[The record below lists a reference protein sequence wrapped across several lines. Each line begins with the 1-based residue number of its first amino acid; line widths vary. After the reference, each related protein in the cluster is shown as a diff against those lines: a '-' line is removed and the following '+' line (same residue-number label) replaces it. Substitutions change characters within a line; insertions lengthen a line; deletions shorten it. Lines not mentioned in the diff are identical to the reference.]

1 VEKVVCVLRGG
12 GEYTPEHVYTLKKM
26 VDEHLGLPFYC
37 LSDQP
42 LDCSYLPMA
51 QKWPKW
57 WAKMEL
63 FRLRPPVLYLDLD
76 TIIRGTPTF
85 LDEMRSKDFVIMRDV
100 YRGKRDHKAMQSS
113 IMYWQIDMTWL
124 YDRYM
129 EQPEFKNPGGDQS
142 YIEQNVRAEYFQDFT
157 NEVVS
162 YKADICKRGP
172 LNSDKV
178 VIFHGQ
184 PRPWEQEILPY

>member
-1 VEKVVCVLRGG
+1 VEKVVCVLRSG
-12 GEYTPEHVYTLKKM
+12 GEYKPEHVYKLKKM
-26 VDEHLGLPFYC
+26 VDEHIGLPFYC

-42 LDCSYLPMA
+42 LECSYLPMV

-129 EQPEFKNPGGDQS
+129 EQPEFKDAGGDQS

-162 YKADICKRGP
+162 YKADVCKRGP

-184 PRPWEQEILPY
+184 PRPWEQKILAY

>member
-1 VEKVVCVLRGG
+1 MEKVVCVLRSG
-12 GEYTPEHVYTLKKM
+12 GEYKPEHVYKLKKM
-26 VDEHLGLPFYC
+26 VDEHVGLPFYC

-42 LDCSYLPMA
+42 LECSYLPMA

-85 LDEMRSKDFVIMRDV
+85 LNEMRSKDFVIMRDV

-113 IMYWQIDMTWL
+113 IMYFNVDMTWL

-129 EQPEFKNPGGDQS
+129 GQPEFKDAGGDQS

-172 LNSDKV
+172 FPSDKV

-184 PRPWEQEILPY
+184 PRPWEQAILAY

>member
-1 VEKVVCVLRGG
+1 
-12 GEYTPEHVYTLKKM
+12 
-26 VDEHLGLPFYC
+26 

-42 LDCSYLPMA
+42 LECSYLPMA

-113 IMYWQIDMTWL
+113 IMYFNVDMTWL
-124 YDRYM
+124 YDRYV
-129 EQPEFKNPGGDQS
+129 ERPEFKDAGGDQS

-172 LNSDKV
+172 LSSDKV

-184 PRPWEQEILPY
+184 PRPWEQAILAY

>member
-1 VEKVVCVLRGG
+1 MEKVVCVLRSG
-12 GEYTPEHVYTLKKM
+12 GEYKPEHVYKLKKM
-26 VDEHLGLPFYC
+26 VDEHVGLPFYC

-42 LDCSYLPMA
+42 LDCAYLPMA

-85 LDEMRSKDFVIMRDV
+85 LEEMRSKDFVIMRDV

-113 IMYWQIDMTWL
+113 IMYFNVDMTWL
-124 YDRYM
+124 YDRYI
-129 EQPEFKNPGGDQS
+129 ERPEFKDAGGDQS

-162 YKADICKRGP
+162 YKADVCKRGP
-172 LNSDKV
+172 FPSDKV

-184 PRPWEQEILPY
+184 PRPWEQAILPY